1 VLPVPELFMDWPEI
15 IDYRKWIRVGYL
27 LAGIAAV
34 LVLLYWSVRTVSY
47 DITRRHLRI
56 KLFGIPVRWILLTDI
71 HAISRQPVWYSEKWH
86 NTWRVGN
93 RRLMI
98 QKRGGLSRIISIS
111 PESPFVFR
119 AQIVNARNLLLPPA
133 PEETG
138 GLPSGDGTVILR
150 QS

>member
-1 VLPVPELFMDWPEI
+1 MDWPEV

-27 LAGIAAV
+27 LLGIAAV
-34 LVLLYWSVRTVSY
+34 VVLIYWSLRAVSY

-56 KLFGIPVRWILLTDI
+56 KLLGIPVRRILLTDI

-98 QKRGGLSRIISIS
+98 QKRRGLSRIISIS

-119 AQIVNARNLLLPPA
+119 AQIVNARNLLLPTA
-133 PEETG
+133 PDEPTDS
-138 GLPSGDGTVILR
+138 PSGDGTVVLR
-150 QS
+150 PS